1 MTTGQLT
8 NLDRVRAAIRQFGN
22 TPFTVE
28 SLMERTGLSKDQVKR
43 ALRDVE
49 VNGMGKRADGRYQVR
64 GRTVR

>member
-43 ALRDVE
+43 ALRDTN